1 MFSGTTKYLID
12 ANAIRSMSV
21 EMISSKLGSGRII
34 ATIPDVKYEVLSRTR
49 KLDLIHIDS
58 LADDVYI
65 QVKEIITRESVKK
78 VIDYYNYKGAADV
91 MLLAHALTV
100 GGVGIFKDEV
110 IIVTNDVNLRLACDD
125 LGVLWKSMEDF
136 KGIQT

>member
-21 EMISSKLGSGRII
+21 EMITSKLGTDRII
-34 ATIPDVKYEVLSRTR
+34 ATIPDVKHEVLSLTR
-49 KLDLIHIDS
+49 KLDLIHIDTF
-58 LADDVYI
+58 ADDVYI
-65 QVKEIITRESVKK
+65 KAKEIINCESVKN

-125 LGVLWKSMEDF
+125 LGVLWKSMEYFRD
-136 KGIQT
+136 I